1 MSLSKI
7 TMSLL
12 LFALPFIVMGQ
23 RKVNSKDSTDI
34 KNQIEGFYSWY
45 IDMIKGGRLNSDFN
59 PEFVRRSDGF
69 TTLDFTQYRDGLR
82 KFGFSELFIQRR
94 IDWYEGCL
102 RYLNKILY
110 DKISQLK
117 DLDEFE
123 SINCDLSNRYEWTG
137 GMEPKD
143 SAQLWSLKL
152 MDKKTIIGNV
162 IFTSYAKS
170 NGRAIVT
177 LKKIQKQWQVDNLV
191 LE

>member
-1 MSLSKI
+1 M
-7 TMSLL
+7 
-12 LFALPFIVMGQ
+12 
-23 RKVNSKDSTDI
+23 
-34 KNQIEGFYSWY
+34 
-45 IDMIKGGRLNSDFN
+45 
-59 PEFVRRSDGF
+59 
-69 TTLDFTQYRDGLR
+69 TTLDFTRYRDGLR
-82 KFGFSELFIQRR
+82 KYGFSELFIQRR

-143 SAQLWSLKL
+143 TAELSSLKL
-152 MDKKTIIGNV
+152 MDKKTIIGHVN
-162 IFTSYAKS
+162 FTSYSKP
-170 NGRAIVT
+170 NGTAIVT
-177 LKKIQKQWQVDNLV
+177 LKKIRRQWQVDNLV